1 MKTTYSYEEL
11 LKFDD
16 PFEYEFGLP
25 LKINDL
31 PSSVMEEDISDSK
44 TKLLEKLSEDYSL
57 IIQKPRIPNEKVF
70 STLSLL
76 DENEFMKL
84 YVVNETTFNEA
95 LWDLLYESEYN
106 LHWAF
111 FLLKEMKGVVFELSY
126 TGGETRALTLS
137 YLNANTLIHLRLEV
151 DQSVTCRWD

>member
-1 MKTTYSYEEL
+1 MKTTYSYAEL

-31 PSSVMEEDISDSK
+31 PSSVIEEDIPDSK
-44 TKLLEKLSEDYSL
+44 TKLLEKLAEGYSL

-70 STLSLL
+70 SAFQLL
-76 DENEFMKL
+76 DENGFMKL
-84 YVVNETTFNEA
+84 YTVNETAFTEA
-95 LWDLLYESEYN
+95 LWDLLYESEYH
-106 LHWAF
+106 LHRVF

-126 TGGETRALTLS
+126 TGGGTRSLTLS
-137 YLNANTLIHLRLEV
+137 GLNANTLIHLRLEV
-151 DQSVTCRWD
+151 DKSVTCRWD

>member
-1 MKTTYSYEEL
+1 MKTTYSYAEL

-31 PSSVMEEDISDSK
+31 PSSVMQEDIPDSK
-44 TKLLEKLSEDYSL
+44 TKLLEKLAEGYSL

-70 STLSLL
+70 SAFQLL

-84 YVVNETTFNEA
+84 YTVNETTFTEA

-111 FLLKEMKGVVFELSY
+111 FLLKERKGVVFELPY
-126 TGGETRALTLS
+126 TGGGTRSLTLS
-137 YLNANTLIHLRLEV
+137 GLNANTLIHLRLEV

>member
-16 PFEYEFGLP
+16 PFEYELGLP
-25 LKINDL
+25 LKINNL
-31 PSSVMEEDISDSK
+31 PSTVVEEDIPDSK
-44 TKLLEKLSEDYSL
+44 TKLLEKLAEGYSL
-57 IIQKPRIPNEKVF
+57 IIQKPRIPTEKVF
-70 STLSLL
+70 SAFQLL

-84 YVVNETTFNEA
+84 YVVDETAFTEA
-95 LWDLLYESEYN
+95 LWDLLYEREYD

-111 FLLKEMKGVVFELSY
+111 FLLKEMKDVVFELSY

-137 YLNANTLIHLRLEV
+137 GLNANTLIHLRLEV
-151 DQSVTCRWD
+151 DQSVTCMWD

>member
-16 PFEYEFGLP
+16 PFEYELGLP
-25 LKINDL
+25 LKINNL
-31 PSSVMEEDISDSK
+31 PSTVVEEDIPDSK
-44 TKLLEKLSEDYSL
+44 TKLLEKLAEGYSL
-57 IIQKPRIPNEKVF
+57 IIQKPRIPTEKVF
-70 STLSLL
+70 SAFQLL

-84 YVVNETTFNEA
+84 YVVDETAFTEA
-95 LWDLLYESEYN
+95 LWDLLYEREYD

-111 FLLKEMKGVVFELSY
+111 FLLKEMKDVVFELSY

-137 YLNANTLIHLRLEV
+137 GLNANTLIHLRLEV

>member
-1 MKTTYSYEEL
+1 MKTTYSYAEL

-31 PSSVMEEDISDSK
+31 PSSVIEEDIPDSK
-44 TKLLEKLSEDYSL
+44 SKLLEKLAEGYSL

-70 STLSLL
+70 TALQRL

-84 YVVNETTFNEA
+84 YTVNETAFTEA
-95 LWDLLYESEYN
+95 LWDLLYENEYGDG
-106 LHWAF
+106 WSF
-111 FLLKEMKGVVFELSY
+111 FLLKDTNNVVFELSH
-126 TGGETRALTLS
+126 TRNNTHYLRLTQLKTNV
-137 YLNANTLIHLRLEV
+137 LLHLRLELNEM
-151 DQSVTCRWD
+151 VTCIWN

>member
-1 MKTTYSYEEL
+1 MKTTYSYAEL

-31 PSSVMEEDISDSK
+31 PSSVMEEDIPNSK
-44 TKLLEKLSEDYSL
+44 TTLFEKLAEGYSL
-57 IIQKPRIPNEKVF
+57 IIQKPRIPTEKVF
-70 STLSLL
+70 SAFQLL

-84 YVVNETTFNEA
+84 YAVNETTFTEK

-126 TGGETRALTLS
+126 TGGATRALTLS
-137 YLNANTLIHLRLEV
+137 GMNANTLIHLRLEV
-151 DQSVTCRWD
+151 NESTTCRWD

>member
-16 PFEYEFGLP
+16 PFEYELGLP
-25 LKINDL
+25 LKINNL
-31 PSSVMEEDISDSK
+31 PSTVVEEDIPDSK
-44 TKLLEKLSEDYSL
+44 TKILEKLAEGYSL
-57 IIQKPRIPNEKVF
+57 IIQKPRIPTEKVF
-70 STLSLL
+70 SAFQLL

-84 YVVNETTFNEA
+84 YVVDETAFTEA
-95 LWDLLYESEYN
+95 LWDLFYEREYD

-111 FLLKEMKGVVFELSY
+111 FLLKEMKDVVFELSY

-137 YLNANTLIHLRLEV
+137 GLNANTLIHLRLEV

>member
-1 MKTTYSYEEL
+1 MKTTYSYAEL
-11 LKFDD
+11 LKFVD

-31 PSSVMEEDISDSK
+31 PSSVIEEDIPDSK
-44 TKLLEKLSEDYSL
+44 TKLLEKLAEGHSL

-70 STLSLL
+70 VALQLL

-84 YVVNETTFNEA
+84 YVVDETAFTEA
-95 LWDLLYESEYN
+95 LWDLLYEREYN

-137 YLNANTLIHLRLEV
+137 GLNANTLIHLRLEV
-151 DQSVTCRWD
+151 DQSVTCMWD

>member
-1 MKTTYSYEEL
+1 MKTTYSRAEL
-11 LKFDD
+11 LKIDD

-31 PSSVMEEDISDSK
+31 PSSVMEEDIPDSK
-44 TKLLEKLSEDYSL
+44 TKLLEKLAEGYSL

-70 STLSLL
+70 SAFQLL

-84 YVVNETTFNEA
+84 YAVNETTFTEE
-95 LWDLLYESEYN
+95 LWNLLYESEYD
-106 LHWAF
+106 LHRAF
-111 FLLKEMKGVVFELSY
+111 FLLKEMTGVVFELSY

-137 YLNANTLIHLRLEV
+137 GLKASILIHLRLEV
-151 DQSVTCRWD
+151 DESVTCRWD

>member
-1 MKTTYSYEEL
+1 MKTTYSYAEL

-31 PSSVMEEDISDSK
+31 PSSVMEEDIPDSK
-44 TKLLEKLSEDYSL
+44 TTLFEKLAEGYSL
-57 IIQKPRIPNEKVF
+57 VIQKPRIPNEKVF
-70 STLSLL
+70 SAFQLL

-84 YVVNETTFNEA
+84 YAVNETTFTEE

-126 TGGETRALTLS
+126 TGGETRSLKLS
-137 YLNANTLIHLRLEV
+137 GLNANTLIHLRLEV

>member
-16 PFEYEFGLP
+16 PFEYELGLP
-25 LKINDL
+25 LKINNL
-31 PSSVMEEDISDSK
+31 PSTVVEEDIPDSK
-44 TKLLEKLSEDYSL
+44 TKLLEKLAEGYSL
-57 IIQKPRIPNEKVF
+57 IIQKPRIPTEKVF
-70 STLSLL
+70 SAFQLL

-84 YVVNETTFNEA
+84 YVVDETAFTEA
-95 LWDLLYESEYN
+95 LWDHLYEREYD

-111 FLLKEMKGVVFELSY
+111 FLLKEMKDVVFELSY

-137 YLNANTLIHLRLEV
+137 GLNANTLIHLRLEV
-151 DQSVTCRWD
+151 DQSVTCMWD

>member
-16 PFEYEFGLP
+16 PFEYELGLP
-25 LKINDL
+25 LKINNL
-31 PSSVMEEDISDSK
+31 PSTVVEEDIPDSK
-44 TKLLEKLSEDYSL
+44 TKLLEKLAEGYSL

-70 STLSLL
+70 AALQLL
-76 DENEFMKL
+76 GENDFMKL
-84 YVVNETTFNEA
+84 YAVNEKDFNEP

-106 LHWAF
+106 LHWTF
-111 FLLKEMKGVVFELSY
+111 FLLIEMTGVVFELSY

-137 YLNANTLIHLRLEV
+137 GLNANTLIHLRLEV
-151 DQSVTCRWD
+151 DESVTCRWG

>member
-1 MKTTYSYEEL
+1 MKTTYSRAEL
-11 LKFDD
+11 LKLDD

-31 PSSVMEEDISDSK
+31 PSTVVEEDIPDSK
-44 TKLLEKLSEDYSL
+44 TKLLEKLAEGYSL

-70 STLSLL
+70 VALQLL

-84 YVVNETTFNEA
+84 YAVNETAFTET

-106 LHWAF
+106 LHWSF
-111 FLLKEMKGVVFELSY
+111 FLLKEMTGVVFELPY
-126 TGGETRALTLS
+126 TGGGTRALTLS
-137 YLNANTLIHLRLEV
+137 GLNANTLIHLRLEI

>member
-16 PFEYEFGLP
+16 PFEYELGLP
-25 LKINDL
+25 LKINNL
-31 PSSVMEEDISDSK
+31 PSTVVEEDIPDSK
-44 TKLLEKLSEDYSL
+44 TKLLEKLAEGYSL
-57 IIQKPRIPNEKVF
+57 IIQKPRIPTEKVF
-70 STLSLL
+70 SAFQLL

-84 YVVNETTFNEA
+84 YVLDETAFTEA
-95 LWDLLYESEYN
+95 LWDLLYEREYD

-111 FLLKEMKGVVFELSY
+111 FLLKEMKDVVFELSY

-137 YLNANTLIHLRLEV
+137 GLNANTLIHLRLEV
-151 DQSVTCRWD
+151 DQSVTCMWD